1 MEQPVTKRNLRLLT
15 PAQFRD
21 AWPTLRNMLLPVED
35 HCNGELLVEDVP
47 RLVDERKAFVLVMF
61 EGSSLI
67 LAGVMEVIT
76 YPRKTVMNTI
86 MMAGR
91 GSRYLF
97 TDCRD
102 AVAAIATTLGAS
114 CIRGY
119 VRPSVSRLLRQS
131 TPRAREVYSIVE
143 IDL

>member
-1 MEQPVTKRNLRLLT
+1 MQQPVTTRKLHLLT

-21 AWPTLRNMLLPVED
+21 AWPKLREMLLPVED
-35 HCNGELLVEDVP
+35 HCNGELLVDDVP
-47 RLVDERKAFVLVMF
+47 ALVDERKAFVLAMF
-61 EGSSLI
+61 DGGKLC
-67 LAGVMEVIT
+67 LVGVMEIIA

-86 MMAGR
+86 MMAGS

-97 TDCRD
+97 TECRD
-102 AVAAIATTLGAS
+102 AVASIANTLGAS

-119 VRPSVSRLLRQS
+119 VRPAVSRLLRQS
-131 TPRAREVYSIVE
+131 TSRAREVYSIVE

>member
-1 MEQPVTKRNLRLLT
+1 MDHTVAKRKLHLLT

-21 AWPTLRNMLLPVED
+21 AWPMLRQMLLPIED
-35 HCNGELLVEDVP
+35 HCNGELLVDDVP
-47 RLVDERKAFVLVMF
+47 ALVEERKAFILVMF
-61 EGSSLI
+61 DGGKISLV
-67 LAGVMEVIT
+67 GVMEVIS
-76 YPRKTVMNTI
+76 YPRKSVMNTI
-86 MMAGR
+86 MMAGK

-97 TDCRD
+97 TECRES
-102 AVAAIATTLGAS
+102 VAHIARALGAS

>member
-1 MEQPVTKRNLRLLT
+1 MQQHVTPRKLRLLT

-21 AWPTLRNMLLPVED
+21 AWPMLREMLLPVED
-35 HCNGELLVEDVP
+35 HCNGELLVDDVP
-47 RLVDERKAFVLVMF
+47 ALVDGRRAFVLVMYDGP
-61 EGSSLI
+61 EICLV
-67 LAGVMEVIT
+67 GVMEVIA
-76 YPRKTVMNTI
+76 YPRKSVMNTI

-97 TDCRD
+97 TECRD
-102 AVAAIATTLGAS
+102 AVASIARTLGAS

-131 TPRAREVYSIVE
+131 TSRAREVYSIVE